1 LKGGDFIENV
11 TTAISSDVIRGYVD
25 LMILRVLIDGDSYGY
40 EISKKI
46 TEISQGAYNMKET
59 TLYSAFSRLEK
70 SGTTY
75 SYPGTVTG
83 GSRRTYYALTPAGH
97 EVYTQKCAEWRHTKP
112 LIEKFILEESQ
123 YGSN

>member
-1 LKGGDFIENV
+1 
-11 TTAISSDVIRGYVD
+11 
-25 LMILRVLIDGDSYGY
+25 MILRVLCDDDSYGY

-70 SGTTY
+70 SGALS

-83 GSRRTYYALTPAGH
+83 GRERTYYTLTPAGY
-97 EVYTQKCAEWRHTKP
+97 ELYAQKCAEWRRTAP
-112 LIEKFILEESQ
+112 LIESFILEDEKN
-123 YGSN
+123 GGN